1 MAKDPYEVMD
11 LKALRCFWATG
22 RHGSLTQASIE
33 LGISEAAV
41 SQRIK
46 ALEQYLGVKLYE
58 SRGGKVRLTPAG
70 QYTLDRAISLFDEL
84 KAFEETVAEQDATG
98 MLTLASHEPVLLYL
112 LPEIVKQFSEKY
124 PMARLRLL
132 SRPFKETLRLVQSN
146 DADLGI
152 VPEHRLSAELVFHPI
167 RTYKAYLLIPKDHPL
182 MRKGPPD
189 IHDLLTEQILRRYP
203 LIVAEA
209 DDPNHDPIRRV
220 LQDRRLPYNV
230 SLEAGTF
237 ETLKHYVAQGH
248 GLAVI
253 SGLCLTEA
261 ESPALAAIQ
270 IPDDLWEGTTY
281 GVIRRAD
288 KYVTPTLKHL
298 LSLLGI
304 SH

>member
-22 RHGSLTQASIE
+22 RHNSLTKASVE

-58 SRGGKVRLTPAG
+58 ARGGKVRITPAG
-70 QYTLDRAISLFDEL
+70 QYTLDQAIRLFDEL
-84 KAFEETVAEQDATG
+84 KEFEETVAEQDATG
-98 MLTLASHEPVLLYL
+98 TLTLVSYEPVLLYL
-112 LPEIVKQFSEKY
+112 LPEIVKQFSDRY
-124 PMARLRLL
+124 PMALLRLL
-132 SRPFKETLRLVQSN
+132 SRPFKEALRLVQSN

-152 VPEHRLSAELVFHPI
+152 VPEHRLSAELVFHPV
-167 RTYKAYLLIPKDHPL
+167 RTYKAYLLIPKDHVL
-182 MRKGPPD
+182 MRKGPPN
-189 IHDLLTEQILRRYP
+189 IHALLTEKILRRYP
-203 LIVAEA
+203 LVVAET

-220 LQDRRLPYNV
+220 LQKRGLPYQV

-248 GLAVI
+248 GLAVV

-261 ESPALAAIQ
+261 ESPALTAIQ
-270 IPDDLWEGTTY
+270 IPEELWTGTTY
-281 GVIRRAD
+281 GVVLRGD
-288 KYVTPTLKHL
+288 KHLTQTLKHF

-304 SH
+304 SD

>member
-46 ALEQYLGVKLYE
+46 ALEHYLGVKLYE

-70 QYTLDRAISLFDEL
+70 QYTLDRAIRLFDEL

-98 MLTLASHEPVLLYL
+98 TLTLASYEPVLLYL

-146 DADLGI
+146 EADLGI
-152 VPEHRLSAELVFHPI
+152 VPEHRLAADLVFHPI
-167 RTYKAYLLIPKDHPL
+167 RTYKAYLLIPKHHVL

-189 IHDLLTEQILRRYP
+189 IHALLTEEILHRYP
-203 LIVAEA
+203 LIIAETE
-209 DDPNHDPIRRV
+209 DPDHDPIRTV
-220 LQDRRLPYNV
+220 LQERELPYNV

-261 ESPALAAIQ
+261 ESPALTAIQ
-270 IPDDLWEGTTY
+270 IPDDLWAGTTY

-288 KYVTPTLKHL
+288 KYLTQTLKHFLFL
-298 LSLLGI
+298 LEI
-304 SH
+304 SS

>member
-22 RHGSLTQASIE
+22 RHSSLTQASIE

-58 SRGGKVRLTPAG
+58 ARGGKVRITPAG
-70 QYTLDRAISLFDEL
+70 QYTLDRAIKLFDEL
-84 KAFEETVAEQDATG
+84 KEFEETVAEQDATG
-98 MLTLASHEPVLLYL
+98 TLTLASYEPVLLYL
-112 LPEIVKQFSEKY
+112 LPEIVKQFSHRY

-132 SRPFKETLRLVQSN
+132 NRPFKETLRLVQSN

-152 VPEHRLSAELVFHPI
+152 VPEHRLSAELVFYPV
-167 RTYKAYLLIPKDHPL
+167 RTYKAYLLIPKDHVL

-189 IHDLLTEQILRRYP
+189 IHALLTEEILRRYP
-203 LIVAEA
+203 LVVTET
-209 DDPNHDPIRRV
+209 DDPDRDPIRGV
-220 LQDRRLPYNV
+220 LQERGLPYQV

-237 ETLKHYVAQGH
+237 ETLKYYVAQGH
-248 GLAVI
+248 GLAVV
-253 SGLCLTEA
+253 SGLCLTEL
-261 ESPALAAIQ
+261 EKSVLTAIQ
-270 IPDDLWEGTTY
+270 IPEELWTGTTY
-281 GVIRRAD
+281 GVVRRAD
-288 KYVTPTLKHL
+288 KHLTQTLKHF

-304 SH
+304 SD

>member
-58 SRGGKVRLTPAG
+58 ARGGKVRLTPAG
-70 QYTLDRAISLFDEL
+70 QYTLDRAIRLFDEL
-84 KAFEETVAEQDATG
+84 KDFEETVAAQDATG
-98 MLTLASHEPVLLYL
+98 TLTLASYEPVLLYL

-152 VPEHRLSAELVFHPI
+152 VPEHRLSAELVFHSI
-167 RTYKAYLLIPKDHPL
+167 RTYKAYLLIPKDHVL

-189 IHDLLTEQILRRYP
+189 IHALLTEEILHRYP

-209 DDPNHDPIRRV
+209 EDPDHDPIRKV
-220 LQDRRLPYNV
+220 LQERGLPYNV

-237 ETLKHYVAQGH
+237 ETLKH
-248 GLAVI
+248 
-253 SGLCLTEA
+253 
-261 ESPALAAIQ
+261 
-270 IPDDLWEGTTY
+270 
-281 GVIRRAD
+281 
-288 KYVTPTLKHL
+288 
-298 LSLLGI
+298 
-304 SH
+304 